1 MAESFAAWVHETVA
15 PSFAKT
21 GENAGRAV
29 ENNDPYECRT
39 RNRIPAA
46 KLFTHAH
53 NEVIDL
59 RPSSSATVAAS
70 NSPILR
76 YTGRC
81 V

>member
-1 MAESFAAWVHETVA
+1 MAESVAAWVHEAVA
-15 PSFAKT
+15 PSFAKM
-21 GENAGRAV
+21 GENARRAV

-39 RNRIPAA
+39 HNRIPAA
-46 KLFTHAH
+46 KLFAHAH
-53 NEVIDL
+53 NEAIDL

-76 YTGRC
+76 YIVRC